1 MSHFISLFA
10 SAFVLFA
17 VIDIFFITYVVT
29 PLYRSKVPEILAEKF
44 ALVPAIAFYFIYI
57 FGIVYFAII
66 PALKD
71 GSSTTAFINGA
82 ILGAFAYA
90 TFTLTNMAILKNWP
104 FVIAASDILWGA
116 FLTGTVSVLV
126 VWFFK

>member
-1 MSHFISLFA
+1 MPHFISLFA

-17 VIDIFFITYVVT
+17 AIDVFFITYVVT

-44 ALVPAIAFYFIYI
+44 AIVPALLFYFIYI
-57 FGIVYFAII
+57 FGIVYFAIM

-71 GSSTTAFINGA
+71 GSWTTAFINGA

-90 TFTLTNMAILKNWP
+90 TFTLTNMAILK
-104 FVIAASDILWGA
+104 
-116 FLTGTVSVLV
+116 TGLL
-126 VWFFK
+126 

>member
-17 VIDIFFITYVVT
+17 AIDIFFITYVVT

-44 ALVPAIAFYFIYI
+44 AIVPALAFYFIYI
-57 FGIVYFAII
+57 FGIVYFAIM
-66 PALKD
+66 PALKS
-71 GSSTTAFINGA
+71 GSWMTAFINGA
-82 ILGAFAYA
+82 LLGAFAYT

-116 FLTGTVSVLV
+116 FLTGTVSALV

>member
-1 MSHFISLFA
+1 MSLFLSLFA

-17 VIDIFFITYVVT
+17 AIDIFFITYVVT
-29 PLYRSKVPEILAEKF
+29 PLYRSKVPEILAAKF
-44 ALVPAIAFYFIYI
+44 ALIPALAFYFIYI

-66 PALKD
+66 PALKS
-71 GSSTTAFINGA
+71 GSWITAFINGA
-82 ILGAFAYA
+82 LLGVFAYG

-116 FLTGTVSVLV
+116 FLTGMVSTLV

>member
-1 MSHFISLFA
+1 MTYFISLFA

-17 VIDIFFITYVVT
+17 ALDVFFITYVVT
-29 PLYRSKVPEILAEKF
+29 PLYRSKVSEILAEKF
-44 ALVPAIAFYFIYI
+44 AIVPALAFYFIYI
-57 FGIVYFAII
+57 FGIVYFAIL
-66 PALKD
+66 PALKS
-71 GSSTTAFINGA
+71 GSWMTAFINGA
-82 ILGAFAYA
+82 LLGAFAYA

-116 FLTGTVSVLV
+116 FLTGTVSALV

>member
-104 FVIAASDILWGA
+104 FVIVVSDILWGA
-116 FLTGTVSVLV
+116 FLTGTVSALL